1 MIIFFLFI
9 KFKIIFNKNIDY
21 INIPFNIE
29 KIDFNYISNIS
40 NFFNYFIDSNIYINL
55 SLGTPPNFISLFLSH
70 YNFETYLKYN
80 YSCSLTYNFNNKN
93 YFDFSYSNIEYSKAY
108 NMSDNL
114 KINNKYF
121 NFSFLYIDT
130 FSLYNDKKRNILG
143 LKLQPSTGDISS
155 YRGLNFI
162 SQLKQKNITKNYLYS
177 FKFKSN
183 NFFDFNGEFII
194 GKNIKNNY
202 YQKQAGL
209 NLGSFYWN
217 FEFDKILYNNISYEI
232 NKNAYIKIEYGLIEA
247 PYDFLLDLKK
257 NFFDIN
263 KCITINE
270 NLLYIYCNENVN
282 IKNIEIKFYIKS
294 ENYYFI
300 FNYDNLFVKI
310 DNKFLFLIIS
320 KKNNKSWTLGKIFL
334 QKYNLYFNQDKK
346 MIYWKNINNQKK
358 NNFFLFTYKFLF
370 ILIIVL
376 FIIILIIIKKFPK
389 RKNIKN
395 IIIDY
400 IYLPKNDEIQ
410 TKLV

>member
-55 SLGTPPNFISLFLSH
+55 SLGTPPNFIPLFLSH

-108 NMSDNL
+108 NMSDKLN
-114 KINNKYF
+114 INNKYF

-183 NFFDFNGEFII
+183 NFFDFNGEFLI
-194 GKNIKNNY
+194 GKNIKNKIIIFTFNI
-202 YQKQAGL
+202 KF
-209 NLGSFYWN
+209 NFNIFY
-217 FEFDKILYNNISYEI
+217 I
-232 NKNAYIKIEYGLIEA
+232 YI
-247 PYDFLLDLKK
+247 F
-257 NFFDIN
+257 
-263 KCITINE
+263 ITIN
-270 NLLYIYCNENVN
+270 
-282 IKNIEIKFYIKS
+282 IK
-294 ENYYFI
+294 
-300 FNYDNLFVKI
+300 
-310 DNKFLFLIIS
+310 
-320 KKNNKSWTLGKIFL
+320 
-334 QKYNLYFNQDKK
+334 
-346 MIYWKNINNQKK
+346 
-358 NNFFLFTYKFLF
+358 
-370 ILIIVL
+370 
-376 FIIILIIIKKFPK
+376 
-389 RKNIKN
+389 
-395 IIIDY
+395 
-400 IYLPKNDEIQ
+400 
-410 TKLV
+410 